1 MRGGKNMYKTIKI
14 NAGDGGWGGPLTI
27 TPTEKCHT
35 VLSVTG
41 GGIHPVAAKIAE
53 LTGGEAVDG
62 WKTTLPDDEVM
73 VAVVDCGGT
82 ARCGVYPKKGIYTV
96 NLMPAGKSGPLAMFI
111 TEDIYCSAVR
121 EKDIEVVGD
130 APAEAAAPAAA
141 AAAAPAEDKG
151 PKTKAEAKAE
161 IAAANEGKKQGF
173 VVRLGK
179 GVGYVVGQFFQAG
192 RETIDMVIK
201 NILPFMAFTSTI
213 LGIISASG
221 LGNVIANTIAPL
233 CGTLPGMLVICVI
246 CSLPFL
252 SPILGPGAVI
262 AQIVGTL
269 LGAQFATGAIPARY
283 ALPALF
289 AIDGQ
294 VGADFVPVG
303 LSLGEAEPETIE
315 YGVPAVL
322 FSRIVTGPLAVLIA
336 FAFSIGLY

>member
-1 MRGGKNMYKTIKI
+1 MYKKVKI
-14 NAGDGGWGGPLTI
+14 SHGDGGWGGPLII

-62 WKTTLPDDEVM
+62 WKTTLPDDEIM

-82 ARCGVYPKKGIYTV
+82 ARCGVYPKKGINTV
-96 NLMPAGKSGPLAMFI
+96 NLMPAGKAGPLAMFI
-111 TEDIYCSAVR
+111 TEDIYVSAVR
-121 EKDIEVVGD
+121 EKNIEVIDD
-130 APAEAAAPAAA
+130 APTETAATAAAAPAATA
-141 AAAAPAEDKG
+141 AAVEKG

-233 CGTLPGMLVICVI
+233 CGTLPGMLVICII

>member
-1 MRGGKNMYKTIKI
+1 MYNTIKI
-14 NAGDGGWGGPLTI
+14 KAGDGGWGGPLTV

-41 GGIHPVAAKIAE
+41 GGIHPVAQAIADMS
-53 LTGGEAVDG
+53 GGVAVDG
-62 WKTTLPDDEVM
+62 WKTTLPDDEIM

-82 ARCGVYPKKGIYTV
+82 ARCGVYPKKGIFTV
-96 NLMPAGKSGPLAMFI
+96 NLMPVGQSGPLAQFI
-111 TEDIYCSAVR
+111 TPEIYVSAVK
-121 EKDIEVVGD
+121 EKDIEVLGE
-130 APAEAAAPAAA
+130 AAEVAAPAAA
-141 AAAAPAEDKG
+141 AAVADKG
-151 PKTKAEAKAE
+151 PKTKEEAKAE

-179 GVGYVVGQFFQAG
+179 GVGAVVSKFFQAG
-192 RETIDMVIK
+192 RDTIDMVIK

-233 CGTLPGMLVICVI
+233 AGSLPGMLVICFI

-269 LGAQFATGAIPARY
+269 LGAQFAVGAIPAQY

-294 VGADFVPVG
+294 VGGDFVPVG

-322 FSRIVTGPLAVLIA
+322 FSRMITGPVAVLIA
-336 FAFSIGLY
+336 FAFSIGMY

>member
-1 MRGGKNMYKTIKI
+1 MYNTIKI
-14 NAGDGGWGGPLTI
+14 NTGDGGWGGPLTV
-27 TPTEKCHT
+27 TPTDKCHT

-41 GGIHPVAAKIAE
+41 GGIHPVAQKIAD
-53 LTGGEAVDG
+53 LSGGVAVDG
-62 WKTTLPDDEVM
+62 WKTILPDDEIM

-82 ARCGVYPKKGIYTV
+82 ARCGVYPKKGIFTV
-96 NLMPAGKSGPLAMFI
+96 NLMPVGQSGPLAMYI
-111 TEDIYCSAVR
+111 TPEIYVSAVK
-121 EKDIEVVGD
+121 EKDIVVLGEAGTVASE
-130 APAEAAAPAAA
+130 APKAAPV
-141 AAAAPAEDKG
+141 DKG
-151 PKTKAEAKAE
+151 PKTKEQAKEE
-161 IAAANEGKKQGF
+161 IKAANEGKSQGI
-173 VVRLGK
+173 VVKIGK
-179 GVGYVVGQFFQAG
+179 VVGEVVSKFFQAG
-192 RETIDMVIK
+192 RDTIEMVIK
-201 NILPFMAFTSTI
+201 NILPFMAFTSTL

-233 CGTLPGMLVICVI
+233 CGSLPGMLVICFV

-262 AQIVGTL
+262 AQVVGTL
-269 LGAQFATGAIPARY
+269 LGAQFATGAIPAQY

-315 YGVPAVL
+315 LGVPAVL

-336 FAFSIGLY
+336 FVFSIGLY

>member
-1 MRGGKNMYKTIKI
+1 MYKKVKI
-14 NAGDGGWGGPLTI
+14 SHGDGGWGGPLII

-62 WKTTLPDDEVM
+62 WRTTLPDDEIM

-82 ARCGVYPKKGIYTV
+82 ARCGVYPKKGINTV

-141 AAAAPAEDKG
+141 AAAAAVEDKG
-151 PKTKAEAKAE
+151 PKTKEEAKAE

-233 CGTLPGMLVICVI
+233 CGTLPGMLVICII

-269 LGAQFATGAIPARY
+269 LGAQFATGAIPAKY

-336 FAFSIGLY
+336 FAFSVGLY

>member
-1 MRGGKNMYKTIKI
+1 MYKKVKI
-14 NAGDGGWGGPLTI
+14 SHGDGGWGGPLII

-62 WKTTLPDDEVM
+62 WKTTLPDDEIM

-82 ARCGVYPKKGIYTV
+82 ARCGVYPKKGINTV

-141 AAAAPAEDKG
+141 AAAAAVEDKG
-151 PKTKAEAKAE
+151 PKTKEEAKAE

-201 NILPFMAFTSTI
+201 NILPFMAFTST
-213 LGIISASG
+213 
-221 LGNVIANTIAPL
+221 
-233 CGTLPGMLVICVI
+233 
-246 CSLPFL
+246 
-252 SPILGPGAVI
+252 
-262 AQIVGTL
+262 Q
-269 LGAQFATGAIPARY
+269 
-283 ALPALF
+283 
-289 AIDGQ
+289 
-294 VGADFVPVG
+294 
-303 LSLGEAEPETIE
+303 EH
-315 YGVPAVL
+315 PAVHGIHKYDP
-322 FSRIVTGPLAVLIA
+322 RYHQCERTW
-336 FAFSIGLY
+336 

>member
-1 MRGGKNMYKTIKI
+1 MYKTIKI
-14 NAGDGGWGGPLTI
+14 NPGEGGWGGPLEI

-82 ARCGVYPKKGIYTV
+82 ARCGVYPKKGIFTV
-96 NLMPAGKSGPLAMFI
+96 NLMPSGATGPLAMYI
-111 TEDIYCSAVR
+111 KPDIYVSGVR
-121 EKDIEVVGD
+121 EKDIEVLGD
-130 APAEAAAPAAA
+130 APEVAAAPAAA
-141 AAAAPAEDKG
+141 AAVADKG
-151 PKTKAEAKAE
+151 PKTKDEAKAE

-179 GVGYVVGQFFQAG
+179 GVGAVVSKFFQAG
-192 RETIDMVIK
+192 RDTIDMVIK

-233 CGTLPGMLVICVI
+233 AGSLPGMLVICFI

-269 LGAQFATGAIPARY
+269 LGAQFAVGAIPAKY

-294 VGADFVPVG
+294 VGGDFVPVG

-322 FSRIVTGPLAVLIA
+322 FSRMVTGPLAVLIA
-336 FAFSIGLY
+336 FAFSVGLY

>member
-1 MRGGKNMYKTIKI
+1 MYKTIKI

-221 LGNVIANTIAPL
+221 LGNVIANSIAPL
-233 CGTLPGMLVICVI
+233 CGTLPGMLVICII

-269 LGAQFATGAIPARY
+269 LGAQFATGAIPAKY
-283 ALPALF
+283 ALPAVF

-322 FSRIVTGPLAVLIA
+322 FSRIITGPVAVLIA

>member
-1 MRGGKNMYKTIKI
+1 MYKKVKI
-14 NAGDGGWGGPLTI
+14 SHGDGGWGGPLII

-62 WKTTLPDDEVM
+62 WKTTLPDDEIM

-82 ARCGVYPKKGIYTV
+82 ARCGVYPKKGINTV

-141 AAAAPAEDKG
+141 AAAAAVEDKG
-151 PKTKAEAKAE
+151 PKTKEEAKAE

-192 RETIDMVIK
+192 RETIEMVIK

-221 LGNVIANTIAPL
+221 L
-233 CGTLPGMLVICVI
+233 MLVICII

-269 LGAQFATGAIPARY
+269 LGAQFATGAIPAKY

-336 FAFSIGLY
+336 FAFSVGLY

>member
-1 MRGGKNMYKTIKI
+1 MYKTIKI

-141 AAAAPAEDKG
+141 AAAAAPAEDKG

-233 CGTLPGMLVICVI
+233 CGTLPGMLVICII

-269 LGAQFATGAIPARY
+269 LGAQFATGAIPAKY

-336 FAFSIGLY
+336 FAFSVGLY

>member
-1 MRGGKNMYKTIKI
+1 MYNTIKI
-14 NAGDGGWGGPLTI
+14 NTGDGGWGGPLTV
-27 TPTEKCHT
+27 TPTDKCHT

-41 GGIHPVAAKIAE
+41 GGIHPVAQKIAD
-53 LTGGEAVDG
+53 LSGGVAVDG
-62 WKTTLPDDEVM
+62 WKTTLPDDEIM

-82 ARCGVYPKKGIYTV
+82 ARCGVYPKKGIFTV
-96 NLMPAGKSGPLAMFI
+96 NLMPVGQSGPLAMYI
-111 TEDIYCSAVR
+111 TPEIYVSAVK
-121 EKDIEVVGD
+121 EKDIVVLG
-130 APAEAAAPAAA
+130 EAGTVASESPKAAPV
-141 AAAAPAEDKG
+141 DKG
-151 PKTKAEAKAE
+151 PKTKEQAKEE
-161 IAAANEGKKQGF
+161 IKAANEGKSQGI
-173 VVRLGK
+173 VVKIGK
-179 GVGYVVGQFFQAG
+179 VVGEVVSKFFQAG
-192 RETIDMVIK
+192 RDTIEMVIK
-201 NILPFMAFTSTI
+201 NILPFMAFTSTL

-233 CGTLPGMLVICVI
+233 CGSLPGMLVICFV

-262 AQIVGTL
+262 AQVVGTL
-269 LGAQFATGAIPARY
+269 LGAQFATGAIPAQY

-315 YGVPAVL
+315 LGVPAVL

-336 FAFSIGLY
+336 FVFSIGLY

>member
-1 MRGGKNMYKTIKI
+1 MFKTIKI
-14 NAGDGGWGGPLTI
+14 NPGEGGWGGPLTI
-27 TPTEKCHT
+27 TPTEKCFT

-82 ARCGVYPKKGIYTV
+82 ARCGVYPKKGIFTV
-96 NLMPAGKSGPLAMFI
+96 NLMPSGATGPLAMFI
-111 TEDIYCSAVR
+111 KPDIYVSGVR
-121 EKDIEVVGD
+121 EKDIEVIGD
-130 APAEAAAPAAA
+130 APEVEAAPAAA
-141 AAAAPAEDKG
+141 AAAADKG
-151 PKTKAEAKAE
+151 PKTKDEAKAE

-179 GVGYVVGQFFQAG
+179 GVGAVVSKFFQAG
-192 RETIDMVIK
+192 RDTIDMVIK

-233 CGTLPGMLVICVI
+233 AGSLPGMLVICFI

-269 LGAQFATGAIPARY
+269 LGAQFAVGAIPARY

-294 VGADFVPVG
+294 VGGDFVPVG

-322 FSRIVTGPLAVLIA
+322 FSRMITGPLAVLIA
-336 FAFSIGLY
+336 FAFSIGMY

>member
-1 MRGGKNMYKTIKI
+1 MFKTIKI
-14 NAGDGGWGGPLTI
+14 NPGEGGWGGPLEI

-82 ARCGVYPKKGIYTV
+82 ARCGVYPKKGIFTV
-96 NLMPAGKSGPLAMFI
+96 NLMPSGATGPLAMFI
-111 TEDIYCSAVR
+111 KPDIYVSGVR
-121 EKDIEVVGD
+121 EKDIEVLGD
-130 APAEAAAPAAA
+130 APEVAAAPAAA
-141 AAAAPAEDKG
+141 AVADKG
-151 PKTKAEAKAE
+151 PKTKDEAKAE

-233 CGTLPGMLVICVI
+233 CGTLPGMLVICII

-269 LGAQFATGAIPARY
+269 LGAQFAVGAIPARY

-294 VGADFVPVG
+294 VGGDFVPVG

-322 FSRIVTGPLAVLIA
+322 FSRMVTGPLAVLIA
-336 FAFSIGLY
+336 FAFSIGMY

>member
-1 MRGGKNMYKTIKI
+1 MSGG
-14 NAGDGGWGGPLTI
+14 
-27 TPTEKCHT
+27 
-35 VLSVTG
+35 V
-41 GGIHPVAAKIAE
+41 
-53 LTGGEAVDG
+53 AVDG
-62 WKTTLPDDEVM
+62 WKTTLPDDEIM

-82 ARCGVYPKKGIYTV
+82 ARCGVYPKKGIFTV
-96 NLMPAGKSGPLAMFI
+96 NLMPVGQSGPLAQFI
-111 TEDIYCSAVR
+111 TPEIYCSAVK
-121 EKDIEVVGD
+121 EKDIEVVG
-130 APAEAAAPAAA
+130 EAAAVAAPAAA
-141 AAAAPAEDKG
+141 AAAVEDKG
-151 PKTKAEAKAE
+151 PKTKEEAKAE

-179 GVGYVVGQFFQAG
+179 GVGAVVSKFFQAG
-192 RETIDMVIK
+192 RDTIDMVIK

-233 CGTLPGMLVICVI
+233 AGSLPGMLVICFI

-269 LGAQFATGAIPARY
+269 LGAQFAVGAIPARY

-294 VGADFVPVG
+294 VGGDFVPVG

-322 FSRIVTGPLAVLIA
+322 FSRMVTGPLAVLIA
-336 FAFSIGLY
+336 FAFSIGM